1 MCSTCTGALALG
13 KSGILRGKKATTYH
27 LSQGKRQKQLEDFG
41 AMIGS
46 EPIVAEGNI
55 ITSSGPSTA
64 LGVAFK
70 LLEMLTSTEEAEKAK
85 ELMGF

>member
-1 MCSTCTGALALG
+1 
-13 KSGILRGKKATTYH
+13 
-27 LSQGKRQKQLEDFG
+27 
-41 AMIGS
+41 MIGS